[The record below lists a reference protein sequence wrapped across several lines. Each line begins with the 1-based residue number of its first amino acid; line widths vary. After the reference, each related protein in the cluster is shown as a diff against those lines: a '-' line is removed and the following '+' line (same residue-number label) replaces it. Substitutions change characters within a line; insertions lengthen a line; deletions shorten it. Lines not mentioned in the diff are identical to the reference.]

1 MTLEFDARAR
11 LGAFS
16 YDARFEAGAE
26 IVVLFGHSGAGKSL
40 TLQLIAGLL
49 RPDAGRIVIGGEPV
63 FDSEAGLNL
72 PPQARRT
79 GYVVQ
84 DLALFPHMSVAENV
98 AFGMSGADRE
108 RRLGDLL
115 GLMRLEA
122 FRDRKPRSLSG
133 GQQQRAALA
142 RALAREAGLLLLDE
156 PFSALD
162 ESLRVELRRELI
174 RLRSELDLSV
184 IFVTHDLREAHLV
197 ADRLAVFDAGRLLQF
212 GGRERVFRQPAN
224 RRVAELTG
232 VANILH
238 GRVAAARGGALTIEA
253 GGASLRAPAPDGWR
267 PAGGEA
273 VDLAIRAERV
283 NLRRLDADDPGQP
296 NLVRGTIREELAY
309 GATHTLR
316 FESALGQPVEVE
328 IAARPYEVLGVA
340 GQQAWTLE
348 LPPADLHVMPVSP
361 ESAES
366 SAPEGPSASA
376 TTA

>member
-1 MTLEFDARAR
+1 MTLEFAARTQ
-11 LGAFS
+11 LGDFS
-16 YDARFEAGAE
+16 YDARFEAGNE

-49 RPDAGRIVIGGEPV
+49 QPDEGRIVIGGEAV
-63 FDSEAGLNL
+63 FDSGTGLNL
-72 PPQARRT
+72 PPQARRI

-84 DLALFPHMSVAENV
+84 DLALFPHMTVAENV
-98 AFGMSGADRE
+98 GFGMTGAGRE
-108 RRLGDLL
+108 WRLGEVLDLMHL
-115 GLMRLEA
+115 GD

-133 GQQQRAALA
+133 GQQQRVALA
-142 RALAREAGLLLLDE
+142 RALACDASLLLLDE

-212 GGRERVFRQPAN
+212 DGRERVFRAPAN

-232 VANILH
+232 VANILR
-238 GRVAAARGGALTIEA
+238 GRVAATRDGILTVEA
-253 GGASLRAPAPDGWR
+253 GGARLRAPAPNGWR
-267 PAGGEA
+267 PGEGEA
-273 VDLAIRAERV
+273 VDIAIRAERV

-316 FESALGQPVEVE
+316 FESALEETVEVE

-340 GQQAWTLE
+340 GQKSWTLE
-348 LPPADLHVMPVSP
+348 LPPEDLHVMPVV
-361 ESAES
+361 
-366 SAPEGPSASA
+366 SASA
-376 TTA
+376 AGSSAGATTA

>member
-1 MTLEFDARAR
+1 MTLDFAARTT
-11 LGAFS
+11 LGEFS
-16 YDARFEAGAE
+16 YDARFEAGNE

-49 RPDAGRIVIGGEPV
+49 RPAEGRIVIGGEPV
-63 FDSEAGLNL
+63 FDSDTGVNL
-72 PPQARRT
+72 PPQRRRL

-84 DLALFPHMSVAENV
+84 DLALFPHLTVAENV
-98 AFGMSGADRE
+98 AFGMAGADRQQ
-108 RRLGDLL
+108 RLGAVLDLMHL
-115 GLMRLEA
+115 GA

-142 RALAREAGLLLLDE
+142 RALGREASLLLLDE

-197 ADRLAVFDAGRLLQF
+197 ADRLAVFDAGGLLQF
-212 GGRERVFRQPAN
+212 EGRERVFRQPAN

-232 VANILH
+232 VANILR
-238 GRVAAARGGALTIEA
+238 GRVAGSRNGELIVEA
-253 GGASLRAPAPDGWR
+253 GGERLHAPAPQGWS
-267 PAGGEA
+267 PAPGGA
-273 VDLAIRAERV
+273 VDVAIRAERV
-283 NLRRLDADDPGQP
+283 NLRRLDADDPEQP

-340 GQQAWTLE
+340 GQKSWTLE
-348 LPPADLHVMPVSP
+348 LPPEDLHVMPVSSEP
-361 ESAES
+361 SPSA
-366 SAPEGPSASA
+366 PSASA

>member
-1 MTLEFDARAR
+1 MTLQFAARTQ
-11 LGAFS
+11 LGDFS
-16 YDARFEAGAE
+16 YDARFGAGNE

-49 RPDAGRIVIGGEPV
+49 RPDAGRIAIGGEPV
-63 FDSEAGLNL
+63 FDSAAGLDL
-72 PPQARRT
+72 PPQERRI

-84 DLALFPHMSVAENV
+84 DLALFPHMTVAENV
-98 AFGMSGADRE
+98 AFGMTGEGEGRE
-108 RRLGDLL
+108 SRLAEVLDLMHLGD
-115 GLMRLEA
+115 

-142 RALAREAGLLLLDE
+142 RALAREANLLLLDE

-212 GGRERVFRQPAN
+212 DGRERVFRAPAN

-232 VANILH
+232 VANILR
-238 GRVAAARGGALTIEA
+238 GRVVATRDGILTVEA
-253 GGASLRAPAPDGWR
+253 GGARLRAPAPNGWR
-267 PAGGEA
+267 AGEGEA
-273 VDLAIRAERV
+273 VDIAIRAERV

-316 FESALGQPVEVE
+316 FESALDEVVEVE
-328 IAARPYEVLGVA
+328 IAARPYEVLGVE
-340 GQQAWTLE
+340 GQKRWTLE
-348 LPPADLHVMPVSP
+348 LPPEDLHVMPVS
-361 ESAES
+361 SGSGAAEAS
-366 SAPEGPSASA
+366 SARA

>member
-1 MTLEFDARAR
+1 MTLEFAARTT
-11 LGAFS
+11 LGDFS
-16 YDARFEAGAE
+16 YDARFEAGNE

-49 RPDAGRIVIGGEPV
+49 RPAQGRIAIGGEPV
-63 FDSEAGLNL
+63 FDSETGLNL
-72 PPQARRT
+72 PPQQRRL

-84 DLALFPHMSVAENV
+84 DLALFPHMTVAENV
-98 AFGMSGADRE
+98 AFGMTGADRDG
-108 RRLGDLL
+108 RLGDVLNLMHL
-115 GLMRLEA
+115 GA

-142 RALAREAGLLLLDE
+142 RALAREANLLLLDE

-212 GGRERVFRQPAN
+212 EGREKVFRQPAN

-232 VANILH
+232 VANILR
-238 GRVAAARGGALTIEA
+238 GRVAAARDGELVVETGGER
-253 GGASLRAPAPDGWR
+253 LRAPIPNGWR
-267 PAGGEA
+267 PALGEA

-283 NLRRLDADDPGQP
+283 NLRRLEADDPGQP
-296 NLVRGTIREELAY
+296 NLVRSTIREELAY

-340 GQQAWTLE
+340 GQKSWTLE
-348 LPPADLHVMPVSP
+348 LPPEDLHVMPVSSEP
-361 ESAES
+361 AS
-366 SAPEGPSASA
+366 SAPSASA

>member
-1 MTLEFDARAR
+1 MTLEFAARTQ
-11 LGAFS
+11 LGEFS
-16 YDARFEAGAE
+16 YDARLEAGNE

-49 RPDAGRIVIGGEPV
+49 QPDAGRIAIGGEPV
-63 FDSEAGLNL
+63 FDSRSGLNL
-72 PPQARRT
+72 PPQERRI

-84 DLALFPHMSVAENV
+84 DLALFPHMTVAENV
-98 AFGMSGADRE
+98 GFGMTGEGRE
-108 RRLGDLL
+108 QRLDEVLDLMHL
-115 GLMRLEA
+115 GA
-122 FRDRKPRSLSG
+122 FRERKPRSLSG

-142 RALAREAGLLLLDE
+142 RALAREASLLLLDE

-212 GGRERVFRQPAN
+212 DGRERVFRAPAN

-232 VANILH
+232 VANILR
-238 GRVAAARGGALTIEA
+238 GRVAAARDGVLTVEA
-253 GGASLRAPAPDGWR
+253 GGASLRAPTPNGWR
-267 PAGGEA
+267 PGEGEA
-273 VDLAIRAERV
+273 VDIAIRAERV

-296 NLVRGTIREELAY
+296 NLLRGTIREELAY

-316 FESALGQPVEVE
+316 FESALGETVEVE

-340 GQQAWTLE
+340 GQKSWTLE
-348 LPPADLHVMPVSP
+348 LPPEDLHVMAVSS
-361 ESAES
+361 EAAAGS
-366 SAPEGPSASA
+366 SASA